1 MHVGT
6 QVLEVSTLFIVV
18 KVEVGGWGGVR
29 LPTACGLP
37 FFASIVLVLRTLEVV
52 RRWATKQQ
60 AYTNQACLIPTRPF
74 RPRETTTIRSPLSFP
89 PRTLPEPS
97 PNPPPPHT
105 RLSYLAHRGI
115 LSQFLPHV
123 LHVPLIP
130 RAHEPVSVA
139 DFVRLVRALIQED
152 AGHPPPVPVLRCRG
166 CATTKGQVHPEVRR
180 IVRKEEAR
188 ARSTKERTNE
198 KKKEKEP
205 KRTLPR
211 ETRWSEA
218 KKPNQTKIR
227 ATVTAVTAR
236 REPGHQPARGRPTR
250 APMQQSRRA
259 PVETNQPSLS
269 PSPAPPPPL
278 SL

>member
-105 RLSYLAHRGI
+105 RLSVSLTVAFSPSFSRTCCMYPLYLAH
-115 LSQFLPHV
+115 
-123 LHVPLIP
+123 
-130 RAHEPVSVA
+130 
-139 DFVRLVRALIQED
+139 
-152 AGHPPPVPVLRCRG
+152 
-166 CATTKGQVHPEVRR
+166 
-180 IVRKEEAR
+180 
-188 ARSTKERTNE
+188 
-198 KKKEKEP
+198 
-205 KRTLPR
+205 
-211 ETRWSEA
+211 
-218 KKPNQTKIR
+218 
-227 ATVTAVTAR
+227 
-236 REPGHQPARGRPTR
+236 
-250 APMQQSRRA
+250 M
-259 PVETNQPSLS
+259 S
-269 PSPAPPPPL
+269 PSPSLISSAWCALSSKKMPDTHRPYQSCGVEGAPQRKGRYTPKYVG
-278 SL
+278 